1 MTTTTAVRNIG
12 RSTASKKAAPQR
24 KRSAARLARPRLGN
38 RRLIALETLPLVS
51 HMRAN
56 GAWDNSR
63 VICSML
69 FLFCAFL
76 LIQLLTA
83 PMFTALTPTVTGN
96 KGLAT
101 TEILD
106 AARGVQGRNIF
117 MVDSGQILASV
128 LRLPGVKD
136 ARVHL
141 ELPNRVVI
149 EITDQE
155 PQIIW
160 EARGSRFLVDAQGEA
175 IKPAT
180 GTGRFLLITNPD
192 PRADVLAAGKQ
203 VDKRAITTVQQLET
217 LLSGQVKSYEWAA
230 NVGVSVVMNEGWRGI
245 IGWDDELQA
254 KVDVMK
260 AAARTAAQRQET
272 LKSVDVRTPERPSVV
287 SQPAAKPTST
297 PLR

>member
-12 RSTASKKAAPQR
+12 RSTATKRSAPQR
-24 KRSAARLARPRLGN
+24 KRSTARLAKPRLGN

-69 FLFCAFL
+69 FLFCAFM

-83 PMFTALTPTVTGN
+83 PAFIALTPTVTGN

-101 TEILD
+101 SEILD
-106 AARGVQGRNIF
+106 VARGIQGRNLF
-117 MVDSGQILASV
+117 MLDSGKVLDSV

-136 ARVHL
+136 AKVSL
-141 ELPNRVVI
+141 QLPNRVVI

-160 EARGSRFLVDAQGEA
+160 EARGARFLVDAQGEA

-180 GTGRFLLITNPD
+180 GAGRFLLVTDPD
-192 PRADVLAAGKQ
+192 PRAELLATGKR
-203 VDKRAITTVQQLET
+203 VDSRAIATVQQLET
-217 LLSGQVKSYEWAA
+217 LLTGQVKSYEWAA
-230 NVGVSVVMNEGWRGI
+230 NVGVSVVMNEGWRAI
-245 IGWDDELQA
+245 VGWDDQLQV

-260 AAARTAAQRQET
+260 AAARSATQRQET
-272 LKSVDVRTPERPSVV
+272 LKSVDVRTPDRPSIV
-287 SQPAAKPTST
+287 SQPAAKPAST